1 MCWCCCRD
9 SLTRPFGRIEAWSKL
24 VSRRRTCGSLAL
36 KFKRAHNNN
45 NNKKC
50 EMFLLFLLR
59 LSTLSPLCAHC
70 FFSWSRMVYFCFV
83 FVFFF
88 FFRLFFF
95 FFFCLGFV
103 RFTSRE
109 KKRASRQRDLVF
121 TTADKLMMICWSF
134 SCFFFLFSCRLKV
147 EKWLC
152 LGISHF
158 HAPETSNQDRESR
171 LLLFFLSYILPPSP
185 VLTV

>member
-88 FFRLFFF
+88 GYFFF
-95 FFFCLGFV
+95 VLASFG
-103 RFTSRE
+103 SRAE
-109 KKRASRQRDLVF
+109 RKRERVDRERERERDLVF